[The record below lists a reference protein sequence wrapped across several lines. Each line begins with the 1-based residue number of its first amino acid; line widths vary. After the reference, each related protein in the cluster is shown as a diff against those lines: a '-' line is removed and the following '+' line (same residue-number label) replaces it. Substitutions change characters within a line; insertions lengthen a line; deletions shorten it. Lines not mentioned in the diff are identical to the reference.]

1 MEPNY
6 LKTTVINSQ
15 AERDI
20 ITELIEAQQ
29 AQGNME
35 ELPRTPYKDSDGMFK
50 FKLNNYDR
58 IEGYN
63 EEDPEDGLYQRDAVT
78 AHLVDEAGNE
88 TGETVLT
95 YMYHRSGISEN
106 QPIPNGDW
114 MCREKSKEGV
124 YKF

>member
-63 EEDPEDGLYQRDAVT
+63 EEDPEDGLY
-78 AHLVDEAGNE
+78 
-88 TGETVLT
+88 
-95 YMYHRSGISEN
+95 
-106 QPIPNGDW
+106 
-114 MCREKSKEGV
+114 
-124 YKF
+124 